1 MKIIGF
7 VTSLVLFVG
16 GIYVLGVAFTLPGYE
31 LITFLGGILLSSIG
45 IAIPVHLLKRIDA

>member
-31 LITFLGGILLSSIG
+31 LVTFLGGILLSSIG